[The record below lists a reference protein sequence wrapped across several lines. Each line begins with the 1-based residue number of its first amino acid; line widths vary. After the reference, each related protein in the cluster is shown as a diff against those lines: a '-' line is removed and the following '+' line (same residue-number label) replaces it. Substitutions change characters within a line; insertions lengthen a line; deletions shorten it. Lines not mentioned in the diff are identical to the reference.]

1 MPSSVPG
8 SERAYSVYLAFM
20 DKYNKN
26 DMTTTMGSIKYMVPY
41 SILTTVA
48 WLVVLVGWYMIGLP
62 IGIGSLPGV
71 IYGA

>member
-1 MPSSVPG
+1 
-8 SERAYSVYLAFM
+8 M